1 MLTLAVDSSAKVASV
16 AVVCDDG
23 TPLGIVTL
31 SAGFTHSETLLPAV
45 EFLFNSLRI
54 SAADLGLFACAAGP
68 GSFTGVRIGVS
79 TIKGLAFGRGVP
91 CAAVSTLEALA
102 EATAPLRGLSC
113 AVMDARREQ
122 VYAAVFDCRDGT
134 PKRITPDEAIP
145 IDVLAEKLREIKSET
160 RATVYISG
168 DGATIARKHPI
179 ISTLAGDVPPDMAMG
194 SAYNVAICALRMHK
208 AGLTTDDAGLYP
220 IYLRPP
226 QAERE
231 YAEKHKND
239 NNI

>member
-1 MLTLAVDSSAKVASV
+1 MTGHSVGIFTLFP
-16 AVVCDDG
+16 G
-23 TPLGIVTL
+23 Y
-31 SAGFTHSETLLPAV
+31 THSETLLPAI

-54 SAADLGLFACAAGP
+54 SAADIGLFACAVGP

-79 TIKGLAFGRGVP
+79 TIKGLAFGRGAP

-113 AVMDARREQ
+113 AVMDARRGQ
-122 VYAAVFDCRDGT
+122 VYTSVFDSRDGT
-134 PKRITPDEAIP
+134 PKRLTPDEAIP
-145 IDVLAEKLREIKSET
+145 LDTLAEKLRKLKSET
-160 RATVYISG
+160 GAPVYISG
-168 DGATIARKHPI
+168 DGTALARSHPV

-194 SAYNVAICALRMHK
+194 SAYNVAICALRMYA

-220 IYLRPP
+220 IYLRPS

-239 NNI
+239 K